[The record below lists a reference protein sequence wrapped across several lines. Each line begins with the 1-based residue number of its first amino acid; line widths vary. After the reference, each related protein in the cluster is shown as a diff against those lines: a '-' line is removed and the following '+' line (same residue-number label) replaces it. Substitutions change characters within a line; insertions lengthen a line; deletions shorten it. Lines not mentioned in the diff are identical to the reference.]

1 MKINGVIFD
10 MDGTLV
16 DSLSFW
22 DHLWRKIG
30 VEYLGNESFRPTE
43 EQDRRVRTMIY
54 ADAMEFIRVD
64 CGIPVTSEEFIKFAV
79 DCISD
84 FYRSVA
90 KAKAGAGELLSYLNE
105 KGIKICLASA
115 TARREISTSLSATGL
130 KDYFDLIISCAD
142 LGVGKEKPDVYL
154 EALAQMGLSADNVW
168 VVEDSYVALE
178 SAKSAGLKTV
188 GVYDKYS
195 YNQDRLRA
203 SADVYLGEGHTLAE
217 LTEIFE

>member
-22 DHLWRKIG
+22 EHLWFEIG
-30 VEYLGNESFRPTE
+30 TRYLSNPSFLPE
-43 EQDRRVRTMIY
+43 KDDDKRVRTMIY
-54 ADAMEFIRVD
+54 KDAMRFIMEKYRIVED
-64 CGIPVTSEEFIKFAV
+64 EERFEIFSV
-79 DCISD
+79 NLITD
-84 FYRSVA
+84 FYKSIA
-90 KAKAGAGELLSYLNE
+90 KAKPGAVELLEYL
-105 KGIKICLASA
+105 KKQGIKICLASA
-115 TARREISTSLSATGL
+115 TARREIGTSLEATGL
-130 KDYFDLIISCAD
+130 LKYFDHILSCAD

-154 EALAQMGLSADNVW
+154 EALAQMGLPADNVW

-217 LTEIFE
+217 LTKIFE